1 MHSRGSDFSHGPS
14 VPSGRTCLDWFCVRE
29 HWVTCPPVR
38 SDAAPVGLHA
48 SDAKSRRSSPAHMCR
63 SRAVRRLACL
73 VSAVAHYR
81 AVDPQ
86 QYAGYASVRTVIPR
100 HVLERRADRL
110 RQRGVPTPTRRCFR
124 SSGTL
129 MPTSASW
136 SHMSPDPSLA
146 SRSSSMPIHPNQ
158 GICARPNTDW
168 KTLSCGS
175 TVRIPAIA
183 MKYPRKVS
191 VVGSLPDR

>member
-1 MHSRGSDFSHGPS
+1 MLPAAALPPTVRRRCGSDWCGTTRDYR
-14 VPSGRTCLDWFCVRE
+14 SG
-29 HWVTCPPVR
+29 
-38 SDAAPVGLHA
+38 
-48 SDAKSRRSSPAHMCR
+48 AKRDTCR

-73 VSAVAHYR
+73 VRAVAHYR

-100 HVLERRADRL
+100 HVMERRADRL